1 MKTMQQHWSRRG
13 LLTLAG
19 GGLAGAAVL
28 STSGSAQAGTQIES
42 RVANERAYRALSLP
56 STGTAR
62 IQQTQG
68 GGTSGAQVDA
78 ALDSRSIR
86 ASQELVVSVQVS
98 LASDLVGRRR
108 VLRAFM
114 IGDNGDLRM
123 ETVGPDTRIDD
134 ASFELEI
141 ALGRGDPIRDWNLI
155 SERIFALRVS
165 LDVLDTDDFAVSDDF
180 LFKVRRA

>member
-1 MKTMQQHWSRRG
+1 MQQHWSRRG

-28 STSGSAQAGTQIES
+28 GTSGPAQAETQIEPQLA
-42 RVANERAYRALSLP
+42 VERGYRAVALP
-56 STGTAR
+56 STGMAR
-62 IQQTQG
+62 IQQAQG
-68 GGTSGAQVDA
+68 GGASGAQVEA

-86 ASQELVVSVQVS
+86 ANRELVVSVSVT

-114 IGDNGDLRM
+114 LGDNGDLRI
-123 ETVGPDTRIDD
+123 ETVGPDARIDD